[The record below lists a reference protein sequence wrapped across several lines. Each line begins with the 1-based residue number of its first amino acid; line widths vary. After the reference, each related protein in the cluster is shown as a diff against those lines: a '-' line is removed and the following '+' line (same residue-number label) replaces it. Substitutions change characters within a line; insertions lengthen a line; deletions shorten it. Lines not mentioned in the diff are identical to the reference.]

1 MNTTDLLNIFNNFT
15 KEDWQEFDKIK
26 AKPFEITEEEKE
38 AELLLQE
45 EQRQLLINNKLQNI

>member
-26 AKPFEITEEEKE
+26 ANAFEITEEEKE